1 MRTIITE
8 RAVRLAETKAKAIDL
23 LGSECVHCGNEGTS
37 GKIIDRLEFDHINN
51 DREDDKH
58 KLSLMWNCSWDEI
71 VAELEKCQLLCRSCH
86 SKKSMRERGFKD
98 VSGHGKVS
106 MYSHGC
112 RCRECK
118 DANNEYKKNWSRT
131 RRRIA

>member
-23 LGSECVHCGNEGTS
+23 LGSEC
-37 GKIIDRLEFDHINN
+37 
-51 DREDDKH
+51 
-58 KLSLMWNCSWDEI
+58 
-71 VAELEKCQLLCRSCH
+71 
-86 SKKSMRERGFKD
+86 
-98 VSGHGKVS
+98 
-106 MYSHGC
+106 
-112 RCRECK
+112 K